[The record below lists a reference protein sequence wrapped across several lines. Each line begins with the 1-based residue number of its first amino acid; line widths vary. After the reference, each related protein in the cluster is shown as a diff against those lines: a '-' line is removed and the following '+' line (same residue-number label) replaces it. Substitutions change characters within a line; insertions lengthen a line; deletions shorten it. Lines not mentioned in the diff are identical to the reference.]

1 MSTHVPR
8 RVLVVGATSAIAQ
21 AVARRFAVN
30 GDHLFLA
37 GRSEPRL
44 RAIADDL
51 LLRGAGAAHAGLLDI
66 NHLDRHAQI
75 LEEAETALGGLD
87 IVFIAH
93 GTLPDQVRC
102 QKSAAL
108 AVQEFTTNATSTIAF
123 LTRVAE
129 LFERRRAGTIAVI
142 TSVAGQRGRQSNYVY
157 GAAKAAV
164 DTFLE
169 GLRQRLYRANV
180 RVTSIR
186 PGFVDTPMT
195 AAFAKGPLWAS
206 PEGVARRIHS
216 AILQGRDVVY
226 APPFWAG
233 IMTVI
238 RLIPRPVFKTLR
250 L

>member
-1 MSTHVPR
+1 MSARAPR

-21 AVARRFAVN
+21 AVARRFAA
-30 GDHLFLA
+30 DHDLLFVT

-44 RAIADDL
+44 RAVADDL
-51 LLRGAGAAHAGLLDI
+51 RLRGAGAVHAGTLDV
-66 NHLDRHAQI
+66 NHLDRHAPI
-75 LEEAETALGGLD
+75 LEEADARLGGLD

-93 GTLPDQVRC
+93 GTLPDQERC
-102 QKSAAL
+102 QRSVDL
-108 AVQEFTTNATSTIAF
+108 TVQEFTTNAVSTIAL
-123 LTRVAE
+123 LTRVAD

-142 TSVAGQRGRQSNYVY
+142 TSVAGERGRQSNYVY

-169 GLRQRLYRANV
+169 GLRQRLHKSGV

-206 PEGVARRIHS
+206 PEGVARRMHA
-216 AILQGRDVVY
+216 AIVQGRDVVY

-233 IMTVI
+233 VMTII